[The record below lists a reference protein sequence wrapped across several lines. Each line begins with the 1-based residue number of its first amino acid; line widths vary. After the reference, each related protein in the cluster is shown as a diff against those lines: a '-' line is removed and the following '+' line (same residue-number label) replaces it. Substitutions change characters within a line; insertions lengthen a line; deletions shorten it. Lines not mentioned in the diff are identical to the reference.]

1 MASSEMSWTPSSS
14 ARKRNYQQYC
24 DAIDLPAFPH
34 VPGDYPQSP
43 VSYADFGREMY
54 LRTPT
59 PESRAVYQGVTAP
72 LTMHLMPAVPQ
83 SLRNFMHM
91 VAGAATTA
99 QVYSTYTVGLLAA
112 SGGRFARSL
121 QHNAAP
127 VFEAIGNTAKRIK
140 LTLCPVPSQSTPATD
155 SPSTP
160 PSRRISSNM
169 NLPSST
175 SLPSQISVL
184 HHARETGLRRAKS
197 THRWVQDQQ
206 HLSEASHQMLKHKSA
221 QPLYNN
227 TDAEKYTINTVDCVG
242 TTACREPSSAQEPLT
257 LTTNPYLQ
265 PNGSTAATNN
275 DGPLVFDDV
284 AVLSD
289 ADALDNSS
297 DLGTIRDI
305 DNDINVQIALHL
317 ATAADSVH
325 SSDLDGLDEEDLVGF
340 ETKEE
345 KRERMAQQYLEEMK
359 NLQAES
365 SKVKEVF
372 TNPDLFA
379 EKLRMVCESS
389 KTNAAL
395 YGSPDEGNAA
405 TLVKPFNQDDPMTPP
420 CSQHVPAHLDGS
432 IPALMRCITPTNKDL
447 SIPHDMSTIPVT
459 LDEHPSPRSTP
470 SSVSDGGSVVAETS
484 ISDTA
489 LTTSNNNNTSTSRS
503 SSVAS
508 LEAVASNL
516 AVLGFS
522 SRQSKKRTSDLEAIE
537 QIKREN
543 EAALAAE
550 EAAKLARKEAQRQ
563 RIEEAKQAKER
574 VRLGI
579 RRVPV
584 SPVIDPL
591 NADWEERLADAMRT
605 GISSSKGLATTSTGE
620 VLRRRDFGHVLPQHG
635 VDSAMGWL
643 NDTIISAYLTA
654 VVDYAQK
661 SREVRRGDLPKVHA
675 MSTFFYENLT
685 TRGYE
690 SVQRW
695 ATRAKF
701 GGKNL
706 LKMETIFVPI
716 NKGGNHWVLVHVN
729 PQSRT
734 IEYFDSF
741 HHPPGSVFNSIKI
754 WLRHELKEAFV
765 DSEWTLLQKG
775 GPRQRNA
782 SDCGVFA
789 TTTAKMIVL
798 GVDPM
803 AFSASDMPTQRR
815 RMLAELMNGG
825 LHGDFAPNV
834 IF

>member
-14 ARKRNYQQYC
+14 ARKRKYHEYC
-24 DAIDLPAFPH
+24 DAISLPALPH
-34 VPGDYPQSP
+34 LPGEYPQSP

-54 LRTPT
+54 LGTPT
-59 PESRAVYQGVTAP
+59 PETRAVYQGVSGPSNAP
-72 LTMHLMPAVPQ
+72 MHLIPAVPQ
-83 SLRNFMHM
+83 SLRSFMYM
-91 VAGAATTA
+91 IAGAATTA
-99 QVYSTYTVGLLAA
+99 QAYSTYTVGILARP
-112 SGGRFARSL
+112 GGRVARCL
-121 QHNAAP
+121 HHNAAP

-140 LTLCPVPSQSTPATD
+140 LTICPESSQPTSATD

-169 NLPSST
+169 NQSASAFI
-175 SLPSQISVL
+175 PSQTSVL
-184 HHARETGLRRAKS
+184 HHARESGLRRVRS
-197 THRWVQDQQ
+197 TYGWVRDQQ
-206 HLSEASHQMLKHKSA
+206 RLTEASYQMFEHNAA
-221 QPLYNN
+221 QPLYDSTN
-227 TDAEKYTINTVDCVG
+227 AENATISAGNSVG
-242 TTACREPSSAQEPLT
+242 IMAYRESSSAQDPLT
-257 LTTNPYLQ
+257 LSTNTHRQ
-265 PNGSTAATNN
+265 PNSSIAALNN
-275 DGPLVFDDV
+275 DGPLVFDNAAALIDV
-284 AVLSD
+284 
-289 ADALDNSS
+289 DALEDSS
-297 DLGTIRDI
+297 EPEIIRNI
-305 DNDINVQIALHL
+305 DGDINVQIALHL
-317 ATAADSVH
+317 AAAADSVH
-325 SSDLDGLDEEDLVGF
+325 SSDLDGLNEEDLIGF

-359 NLQAES
+359 TLQAG
-365 SKVKEVF
+365 
-372 TNPDLFA
+372 TNPDLFT
-379 EKLRMVCESS
+379 EKLRMVCESPKKRVAFYDS
-389 KTNAAL
+389 PDN
-395 YGSPDEGNAA
+395 GSPA
-405 TLVKPFNQDDPMTPP
+405 TLVKRFNHADPLIPPFR
-420 CSQHVPAHLDGS
+420 QHVPTYRNAS
-432 IPALMRCITPTNKDL
+432 APALRRCDTPTVQDVL
-447 SIPHDMSTIPVT
+447 IPYDVSAIPVA
-459 LDEHPSPRSTP
+459 LDKHLSPKSTP
-470 SSVSDGGSVVAETS
+470 SPVSDGGSAVTETS
-484 ISDTA
+484 ISDAA
-489 LTTSNNNNTSTSRS
+489 LTTSSNNDDTMTSRS

-508 LEAVASNL
+508 LEVVANNL

-522 SRQSKKRTSDLEAIE
+522 TRQSKKRSSDLEAIE

-550 EAAKLARKEAQRQ
+550 EAAKLARAEAERQ
-563 RIEEAKQAKER
+563 SIEEAKQAKER
-574 VRLGI
+574 ARLGI
-579 RRVPV
+579 RRIPLG
-584 SPVIDPL
+584 PVIDPL
-591 NADWEERLADAMRT
+591 TADWEERLADAMRI

-643 NDTIISAYLTA
+643 NDTIISAYLQA

-675 MSTFFYENLT
+675 MNTFFYENLT
-685 TRGYE
+685 TRGYD

-701 GGKNL
+701 GGRNL

-741 HHPPGSVFNSIKI
+741 HHPPGSVFNNIKM
-754 WLRHELKEAFV
+754 WLRQELKDAFV

-803 AFSASDMPTQRR
+803 AFSANDMPTQRR

-825 LHGDFAPNV
+825 LHGDFNPNV
-834 IF
+834 VF